1 MHISKISFRMN
12 VEVAPDKHEH
22 VEVTVDVGPK
32 DDPNQ
37 AFADAKNS
45 ARIFLGIDVNE
56 DDVAE
61 AEKVLVAA
69 KRAGLRK

>member
-12 VEVAPDKHEH
+12 IEVAPYKHEH
-22 VEVTVDVGPK
+22 VEVTVDVGSK
-32 DDPNQ
+32 DDPDQ
-37 AFADAKNS
+37 AFAYAKNS
-45 ARIFLGIDVNE
+45 ARSFLGIDVNE